1 MAREEQIIIDVAF
14 NVGDTEEKLGSV
26 TKKIEDLKEANK
38 RLKNERK
45 SDSADWASLT
55 AQIKSN
61 EQEIKSLQSAEKD
74 LAGMIS
80 VADQQRRKYSDSF
93 RGQAAQLADL
103 KNQYASLSKAE
114 RESAGGQ
121 EMLQKLQQLDE
132 QVKAN
137 DKSIGNF
144 QRNVGNYPH
153 VFDLSGTPITG
164 AVRHT
169 PSRSAVASLRLPE
182 TYRSS
187 PSSPVSPSYPS
198 RTPSRIL
205 FSGTWTRLSA

>member
-61 EQEIKSLQSAEKD
+61 EQEIKSLQTAEKD

-137 DKSIGNF
+137 DKSMGNF
-144 QRNVGNYPH
+144 QRNVGNYPQ
-153 VFDLSGTPITG
+153 VFDLSGTAIGRLQNMLQGLGDIVTGKRNIDWQINNPTKPIVVGGTHVI
-164 AVRHT
+164 AV
-169 PSRSAVASLRLPE
+169 
-182 TYRSS
+182 
-187 PSSPVSPSYPS
+187 VS
-198 RTPSRIL
+198 
-205 FSGTWTRLSA
+205 